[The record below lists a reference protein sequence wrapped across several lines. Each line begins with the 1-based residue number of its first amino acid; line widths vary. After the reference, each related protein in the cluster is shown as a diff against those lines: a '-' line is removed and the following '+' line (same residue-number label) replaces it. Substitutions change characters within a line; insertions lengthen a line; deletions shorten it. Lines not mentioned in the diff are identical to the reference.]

1 MTPSGSLK
9 GCDDMNETPRANR
22 LHIAVFGRRNAGKS
36 SLINAITGQEVALV
50 SKHPGTTTDPVYKAM
65 ELLPLGPVVFIDTAG
80 LDDTGDLGR
89 LRVKK
94 TLAVMDKTDLALM
107 VFSPENSS
115 FDLEKEWYEKLRE
128 RKIPIIGV
136 VNKVD
141 IKDTG
146 IDKYSKDFDFPF
158 VKVSAKEGTNI
169 WKIKEMIS
177 QYAPS
182 NFELPALI
190 GDILKPK
197 SQVILVTPQDI
208 QAPKNR
214 LILPQVQTIRDLLDH
229 NCMALVAKDTEL
241 EDLLQSLKWLPDL
254 VITDSQI
261 FHRVNEIVPENVPL
275 TSFSIIMSR
284 YKGELGTFIKGAHAI
299 DELKPGDRVLIAEA
313 CTHHPLEND
322 IGRQKLPALLEK
334 KAGGKLEIDVK
345 AGADFPE
352 DLTPYRLILHCGS
365 CMLNRKQMLSRIIR
379 AIQQDVPITNYG
391 MAFAHAAGILK
402 RATSMFGQA
411 SGSPLTTGGR
421 HDKVS
426 EGL

>member
-1 MTPSGSLK
+1 MK
-9 GCDDMNETPRANR
+9 GCDEDMNETPRANR

-36 SLINAITGQEVALV
+36 SIINAITGQEVALV
-50 SKHPGTTTDPVYKAM
+50 SEHPGTTTDPVYKAM

-80 LDDTGDLGR
+80 LDDVGDLGK

-94 TLAVMDKTDLALM
+94 TLGVMDKTDLALM
-107 VFSPENSS
+107 VFSPENSD
-115 FDLEKEWYEKLRE
+115 FALEKEWSKELQA

-136 VNKVD
+136 VNKID
-141 IKDTG
+141 IKD
-146 IDKYSKDFDFPF
+146 IDIKEIAKDFDFPF
-158 VKVSAKEGTNI
+158 IKVSAKEGTNI
-169 WKIKEMIS
+169 GKLKEMIS
-177 QYAPS
+177 QNAPT
-182 NFELPALI
+182 NFELTALI

-197 SQVILVTPQDI
+197 SLVVLVAPQDI

-241 EDLLQSLKWLPDL
+241 KDLLNSLNKQPDL

-261 FHRVNEIVPENVPL
+261 FNRVSQMIPEEVPL

-284 YKGELGTFIKGAHAI
+284 YKGELSTFIKGANAI
-299 DELKPGDRVLIAEA
+299 DKLKPGDRVLIAEA

-322 IGRQKLPALLEK
+322 IGRQKLPALLEA
-334 KAGGKLEIDVK
+334 KAGGKLEIDIK

-352 DLTPYRLILHCGS
+352 DLTPYKLILHCGA

-379 AIQQDVPITNYG
+379 AEQQNVPITNYG

-402 RATSMFGQA
+402 RATCMFEQGEGGL
-411 SGSPLTTGGR
+411 SSGGR
-421 HDKVS
+421 HDES
-426 EGL
+426 

>member
-1 MTPSGSLK
+1 
-9 GCDDMNETPRANR
+9 MNDTPRANR
-22 LHIAVFGRRNAGKS
+22 LHIAMFGRRNAGKS

-50 SKHPGTTTDPVYKAM
+50 SEHPGTTTDPVYKAM

-80 LDDTGDLGR
+80 LDDVGDLGK

-94 TLAVMDKTDLALM
+94 TLGVMDKTDLALM
-107 VFSPENSS
+107 VFSPENSD
-115 FDLEKEWYEKLRE
+115 FALEKEWSKELQAL
-128 RKIPIIGV
+128 KIPIIGV
-136 VNKVD
+136 VNKID
-141 IKDTG
+141 IKD
-146 IDKYSKDFDFPF
+146 IDIKEIAKDFDFPF
-158 VKVSAKEGTNI
+158 IKVSAKEGTNI
-169 WKIKEMIS
+169 GKLKEMIS
-177 QYAPS
+177 QNAPT
-182 NFELPALI
+182 NFELTALI

-197 SQVILVTPQDI
+197 SLVVLVAPQDI

-241 EDLLQSLKWLPDL
+241 EDLLNSLNKQPDL

-261 FHRVNEIVPENVPL
+261 FNRVSQMIPEEVPL

-284 YKGELGTFIKGAHAI
+284 YKGELSTFIKGANAI
-299 DELKPGDRVLIAEA
+299 DKLKPGDRVLIAEA

-322 IGRQKLPALLEK
+322 IGRQKLPALLEA
-334 KAGGKLEIDVK
+334 KAGGKLEIDIK

-352 DLTPYRLILHCGS
+352 DLTPYKLILHCGA

-379 AIQQDVPITNYG
+379 AEQQNVPITNYG

-402 RATSMFGQA
+402 RATCMFEQGEGGL
-411 SGSPLTTGGR
+411 SSGGR
-421 HDKVS
+421 HDKS
-426 EGL
+426 

>member
-1 MTPSGSLK
+1 MK
-9 GCDDMNETPRANR
+9 GCDEDMNETPRANR

-36 SLINAITGQEVALV
+36 SIINAITGQEVALV
-50 SKHPGTTTDPVYKAM
+50 SEHPGTTTDPVYKAM

-80 LDDTGDLGR
+80 LDDVGDLGK

-94 TLAVMDKTDLALM
+94 TLGVMDKTDLALM
-107 VFSPENSS
+107 VFSPENSD
-115 FDLEKEWYEKLRE
+115 FALEKEWSKELQA

-136 VNKVD
+136 VNKID
-141 IKDTG
+141 IKD
-146 IDKYSKDFDFPF
+146 IDIKEIAKDFDFPF
-158 VKVSAKEGTNI
+158 IKVSAKEGTNI
-169 WKIKEMIS
+169 GKLKEMIS
-177 QYAPS
+177 QNAPT
-182 NFELPALI
+182 NFELTALI

-197 SQVILVTPQDI
+197 SLVVLVAPQDI

-241 EDLLQSLKWLPDL
+241 EDLLNSLNKQPDL

-261 FHRVNEIVPENVPL
+261 FNRVSQMIPEEVPL

-284 YKGELGTFIKGAHAI
+284 YKGELSTFIKGANAI
-299 DELKPGDRVLIAEA
+299 DKLKPGDRVLIAEA

-322 IGRQKLPALLEK
+322 IGRQKLPALLEA
-334 KAGGKLEIDVK
+334 KAGGKLEIDIK

-352 DLTPYRLILHCGS
+352 DLTPYKLILHCGA

-379 AIQQDVPITNYG
+379 AEQQNVPITNYG

-402 RATSMFGQA
+402 RATCMFEQGEGGL
-411 SGSPLTTGGR
+411 SSGGR
-421 HDKVS
+421 HDKS
-426 EGL
+426 

>member
-1 MTPSGSLK
+1 
-9 GCDDMNETPRANR
+9 MNDTPRANR
-22 LHIAVFGRRNAGKS
+22 LHIAMFGRRNAGKS

-50 SKHPGTTTDPVYKAM
+50 SDYPGTTTDPVYKAM

-80 LDDTGDLGR
+80 LDDTGDLGK

-94 TLAVMDKTDLALM
+94 TLGVLDKTDLAII
-107 VFSPENSS
+107 VFSPENSDS
-115 FDLEKEWYEKLRE
+115 DLEKEWCKKLQA

-136 VNKVD
+136 VNKID
-141 IKDTG
+141 IKD
-146 IDKYSKDFDFPF
+146 IEIKKYIGDFDFPF
-158 VKVSAKEGTNI
+158 IKVSAKEGTNI
-169 WKIKEMIS
+169 GKLKEMIS

-197 SQVILVTPQDI
+197 SLVVLVTPQDI

-241 EDLLQSLKWLPDL
+241 KELLGSLNKKPDL
-254 VITDSQI
+254 VITDSQM
-261 FHRVNEIVPENVPL
+261 FHRVNQIVPKDVPL

-284 YKGELGTFIKGAHAI
+284 YKGELSTFIKGANAI
-299 DELKPGDRVLIAEA
+299 DKLKPGDRILIAEA

-334 KAGGKLEIDVK
+334 KASGKLEIDVK

-352 DLTPYRLILHCGS
+352 DLTPYSLILHCGS
-365 CMLNRKQMLSRIIR
+365 CMLNRKQMITRIIR
-379 AIQQDVPITNYG
+379 AVQQNVPITNYG

-402 RATSMFGQA
+402 RATSMFEQE
-411 SGSPLTTGGR
+411 SSDRSSNGGR
-421 HDKVS
+421 HDKS
-426 EGL
+426 SQSL

>member
-1 MTPSGSLK
+1 
-9 GCDDMNETPRANR
+9 MNETPKANR

-50 SKHPGTTTDPVYKAM
+50 SDHPGTTTDPVYKAM

-80 LDDTGDLGR
+80 LDDLGDLGR

-94 TLAVMDKTDLALM
+94 TLGVMDKTDLALM
-107 VFSPENSS
+107 VFSPENTD
-115 FDLEKEWYEKLRE
+115 FTLEQTWCQKLQE

-136 VNKVD
+136 VNKMD
-141 IKDTG
+141 IKDL
-146 IDKYSKDFDFPF
+146 DLKEFARDFDFSF
-158 VKVSAKEGTNI
+158 IKVSAKEGTNI
-169 WKIKEMIS
+169 GKLKEMIS
-177 QYAPS
+177 QNAPS
-182 NFELPALI
+182 NFELTALI
-190 GDILKPK
+190 GDVLRPK
-197 SQVILVTPQDI
+197 SLVLLVTPQDI

-241 EDLLQSLKWLPDL
+241 EDLLKNLNRKPDL

-261 FHRVNEIVPENVPL
+261 FHQVNEIVPEGVPL

-284 YKGELGTFIKGAHAI
+284 YKGELGTFIKGAYAI
-299 DELKPGDRVLIAEA
+299 EKLKPGDKVLIAEA

-334 KAGGKLEIDVK
+334 KAGGKLDIEVK
-345 AGADFPE
+345 GGADFPE
-352 DLTPYRLILHCGS
+352 DLTPYSLILHCGS
-365 CMLNRKQMLSRIIR
+365 CMLNRKQMISRIIR
-379 AIQQDVPITNYG
+379 AVQQNVPITNYG

-402 RATSMFGQA
+402 RATAVFEQES
-411 SGSPLTTGGR
+411 
-421 HDKVS
+421 K
-426 EGL
+426 GL

>member
-1 MTPSGSLK
+1 
-9 GCDDMNETPRANR
+9 MNETPRANR

-50 SKHPGTTTDPVYKAM
+50 SDHPGTTTDPVYKAM

-80 LDDTGDLGR
+80 LDDMGDLGR

-94 TLAVMDKTDLALM
+94 TLGVMDKTDLALM
-107 VFSPENSS
+107 VFSPENTD
-115 FDLEKEWYEKLRE
+115 FTLEQTWCQKLQE

-136 VNKVD
+136 INKMD
-141 IKDTG
+141 IKALDL
-146 IDKYSKDFDFPF
+146 KEFARDFDFPF
-158 VKVSAKEGTNI
+158 IKVSAKEGTNI
-169 WKIKEMIS
+169 GKLKEMIS
-177 QYAPS
+177 QNAPT
-182 NFELPALI
+182 NFELTALI
-190 GDILKPK
+190 GDVLRPK
-197 SQVILVTPQDI
+197 SLVLLVTPQDI

-241 EDLLQSLKWLPDL
+241 EDLLKSLNRKPDL

-261 FHRVNEIVPENVPL
+261 FHQVNEIVPEDVPL

-284 YKGELGTFIKGAHAI
+284 YKGELGTFIKGAYAI
-299 DELKPGDRVLIAEA
+299 EKLKPGDKVLIAEA

-334 KAGGKLEIDVK
+334 KAGGKLDIEVK
-345 AGADFPE
+345 GGADFPE
-352 DLTPYRLILHCGS
+352 DLTPYSLILHCGS
-365 CMLNRKQMLSRIIR
+365 CMLNRKQMISRIIR
-379 AIQQDVPITNYG
+379 AGQQNVPITNYG

-402 RATSMFGQA
+402 RATAVFEQESKG
-411 SGSPLTTGGR
+411 LRKGGG
-421 HDKVS
+421 HDKTS
-426 EGL
+426 ETP

>member
-1 MTPSGSLK
+1 MK
-9 GCDDMNETPRANR
+9 GCDEDMNETPRANR

-36 SLINAITGQEVALV
+36 SIINAITGQEVALV
-50 SKHPGTTTDPVYKAM
+50 SEHPGTTTDPVYKAM

-80 LDDTGDLGR
+80 LDDVGDLGK

-94 TLAVMDKTDLALM
+94 TLGVMDKTDLALM
-107 VFSPENSS
+107 VFSPENSD
-115 FDLEKEWYEKLRE
+115 FALEKEWSKELQA

-136 VNKVD
+136 VNKID
-141 IKDTG
+141 IKD
-146 IDKYSKDFDFPF
+146 IDIKEIAKDFDFPF
-158 VKVSAKEGTNI
+158 IKVSAKEGTNI
-169 WKIKEMIS
+169 GKLKEMIS
-177 QYAPS
+177 QNAPT
-182 NFELPALI
+182 NFELTALI

-197 SQVILVTPQDI
+197 SLVVLVAPQDI

-241 EDLLQSLKWLPDL
+241 EDLLNSLNKQPDL

-261 FHRVNEIVPENVPL
+261 FNRVSQMIPEEVPL

-284 YKGELGTFIKGAHAI
+284 YKGELSTFIKGANAI
-299 DELKPGDRVLIAEA
+299 DKLKPGDRVLIAEA

-322 IGRQKLPALLEK
+322 IGRQKLPALLEA
-334 KAGGKLEIDVK
+334 KAGGKLEIDIK

-352 DLTPYRLILHCGS
+352 DLTPYKLILHCGA

-379 AIQQDVPITNYG
+379 AEQQNVPITNYG

-402 RATSMFGQA
+402 RATCMFEQGEGGL
-411 SGSPLTTGGR
+411 SSGGR
-421 HDKVS
+421 HDES
-426 EGL
+426 

>member
-1 MTPSGSLK
+1 MK
-9 GCDDMNETPRANR
+9 GCDEDMNETPRANR

-36 SLINAITGQEVALV
+36 SIINAITGQEVALV
-50 SKHPGTTTDPVYKAM
+50 SEHPGTTTDPVYKAM

-80 LDDTGDLGR
+80 LDDVGDLGK

-94 TLAVMDKTDLALM
+94 TLGVMDKTDLALM
-107 VFSPENSS
+107 VFSPENSD
-115 FDLEKEWYEKLRE
+115 FALEKEWSKELQA

-136 VNKVD
+136 VNKID
-141 IKDTG
+141 IKD
-146 IDKYSKDFDFPF
+146 IDIKEIAKDFDFPF
-158 VKVSAKEGTNI
+158 IKVSAKEGTNI
-169 WKIKEMIS
+169 GKLKEMIS
-177 QYAPS
+177 QNAPT
-182 NFELPALI
+182 NFELTALI

-197 SQVILVTPQDI
+197 SLVVLVAPQDI

-241 EDLLQSLKWLPDL
+241 KDLLNSLNKQPDL

-261 FHRVNEIVPENVPL
+261 FNRVSQMIPEEVPL

-284 YKGELGTFIKGAHAI
+284 YKGELSTFIKGANAI
-299 DELKPGDRVLIAEA
+299 DKLKPGDRVLIAEA

-322 IGRQKLPALLEK
+322 IGRQKLPALLEA
-334 KAGGKLEIDVK
+334 KAGGKLEIDIK

-352 DLTPYRLILHCGS
+352 DLTPYKLILHCGA

-379 AIQQDVPITNYG
+379 AEQQNVPITNYG

-402 RATSMFGQA
+402 RATCMFEQGEGGL
-411 SGSPLTTGGR
+411 SSGGR
-421 HDKVS
+421 HDKS
-426 EGL
+426 

>member
-1 MTPSGSLK
+1 
-9 GCDDMNETPRANR
+9 MNETPRANR

-36 SLINAITGQEVALV
+36 SIINAITGQEVALV
-50 SKHPGTTTDPVYKAM
+50 SEHPGTTTDPVYKAM

-80 LDDTGDLGR
+80 LDDVGDLGK

-94 TLAVMDKTDLALM
+94 TLGVMDKTDLALM
-107 VFSPENSS
+107 VFSPENSD
-115 FDLEKEWYEKLRE
+115 FALEKEWSKELQA

-136 VNKVD
+136 VNKID
-141 IKDTG
+141 IKD
-146 IDKYSKDFDFPF
+146 IDIKEIAKDFDFPF
-158 VKVSAKEGTNI
+158 IKVSAKEGTNI
-169 WKIKEMIS
+169 GKLKEMIS
-177 QYAPS
+177 QNAPT
-182 NFELPALI
+182 NFELTALI

-197 SQVILVTPQDI
+197 SLVVLVAPQDI

-241 EDLLQSLKWLPDL
+241 EDLLNSLNKQPDL

-261 FHRVNEIVPENVPL
+261 FNRVSQMIPEEVPL

-284 YKGELGTFIKGAHAI
+284 YKGELSTFIKGANAI
-299 DELKPGDRVLIAEA
+299 DKLKPGDRVLIAEA

-322 IGRQKLPALLEK
+322 IGRQKLPALLEA
-334 KAGGKLEIDVK
+334 KAGGKLEIDIK

-352 DLTPYRLILHCGS
+352 DLTPYKLILHCGA

-379 AIQQDVPITNYG
+379 AEQQNVPITNYG

-402 RATSMFGQA
+402 RATCMFEQGEGGL
-411 SGSPLTTGGR
+411 SSGGR
-421 HDKVS
+421 HDES
-426 EGL
+426 

>member
-1 MTPSGSLK
+1 
-9 GCDDMNETPRANR
+9 MNETPRANR

-36 SLINAITGQEVALV
+36 SIINAITGQEVALV
-50 SKHPGTTTDPVYKAM
+50 SEHPGTTTDPVYKAM

-80 LDDTGDLGR
+80 LDDVGDLGK

-94 TLAVMDKTDLALM
+94 TLGVMDKTDLALM
-107 VFSPENSS
+107 VFSPENSD
-115 FDLEKEWYEKLRE
+115 FALEKEWSKELQA

-136 VNKVD
+136 VNKIDIKDVD
-141 IKDTG
+141 IKE
-146 IDKYSKDFDFPF
+146 IAKDFDFPF
-158 VKVSAKEGTNI
+158 IKVSAKEGTNI
-169 WKIKEMIS
+169 GKLKEMIS
-177 QYAPS
+177 QNAPT
-182 NFELPALI
+182 NFELTALI

-197 SQVILVTPQDI
+197 SLVVLVAPQDI

-241 EDLLQSLKWLPDL
+241 EDLLNSLNKQPDL

-261 FHRVNEIVPENVPL
+261 FNRVSQMIPEEVPL

-284 YKGELGTFIKGAHAI
+284 YKGELSTFIKGANAI
-299 DELKPGDRVLIAEA
+299 DKLKPGDRVLIAEA

-322 IGRQKLPALLEK
+322 IGRQKLPALLEA
-334 KAGGKLEIDVK
+334 KAGGKLEIDIK

-352 DLTPYRLILHCGS
+352 DLTPYKLILHCGA

-379 AIQQDVPITNYG
+379 AEQQNVPITNYG

-402 RATSMFGQA
+402 RATCMFEQGEGGL
-411 SGSPLTTGGR
+411 SSGGR
-421 HDKVS
+421 HDKS
-426 EGL
+426 

>member
-1 MTPSGSLK
+1 LK
-9 GCDDMNETPRANR
+9 GCDEDMNETPRANR

-36 SLINAITGQEVALV
+36 SIINAITGQEVALV
-50 SKHPGTTTDPVYKAM
+50 SEHPGTTTDPVYKAM

-80 LDDTGDLGR
+80 LDDVGDLGK

-94 TLAVMDKTDLALM
+94 TLGVMDKTDLALM
-107 VFSPENSS
+107 VFSPENSD
-115 FDLEKEWYEKLRE
+115 FALEKEWSKELQA

-136 VNKVD
+136 VNKID
-141 IKDTG
+141 IKD
-146 IDKYSKDFDFPF
+146 IDIKEIAKDFDFPF
-158 VKVSAKEGTNI
+158 IKVSAKEGTNI
-169 WKIKEMIS
+169 GKLKEMIS
-177 QYAPS
+177 QNAPT
-182 NFELPALI
+182 NFELTALI

-197 SQVILVTPQDI
+197 SLVVLVAPQDI

-241 EDLLQSLKWLPDL
+241 EDLLNSLNKQPDL

-261 FHRVNEIVPENVPL
+261 FNRVSQMIPEEVPL

-284 YKGELGTFIKGAHAI
+284 YKGELSTFIKGANAI
-299 DELKPGDRVLIAEA
+299 DKLKPGDRVLIAEA

-322 IGRQKLPALLEK
+322 IGRQKLPALLEA
-334 KAGGKLEIDVK
+334 KAGGKLEIDIK

-352 DLTPYRLILHCGS
+352 DLTPYKLILHCGA

-379 AIQQDVPITNYG
+379 AEQQNVPITNYG

-402 RATSMFGQA
+402 RATCMFEQGEGGL
-411 SGSPLTTGGR
+411 SSGGR
-421 HDKVS
+421 HDKS
-426 EGL
+426 

>member
-1 MTPSGSLK
+1 LK
-9 GCDDMNETPRANR
+9 GCDEDMNETPRANR

-36 SLINAITGQEVALV
+36 SIINAITGQEVALV
-50 SKHPGTTTDPVYKAM
+50 SEHPGTTTDPVYKAM

-80 LDDTGDLGR
+80 LDDVGDLGK

-94 TLAVMDKTDLALM
+94 TLGVMDKTDLALM
-107 VFSPENSS
+107 VFSPENSD
-115 FDLEKEWYEKLRE
+115 FALEKEWSKELQA

-136 VNKVD
+136 VNKID
-141 IKDTG
+141 IKD
-146 IDKYSKDFDFPF
+146 IDIKEIAKDFDFPF
-158 VKVSAKEGTNI
+158 IKVSAKEGTNI
-169 WKIKEMIS
+169 GKLKEMIS
-177 QYAPS
+177 QNAPT
-182 NFELPALI
+182 NFELTALI

-197 SQVILVTPQDI
+197 SLVVLVAPQDI

-241 EDLLQSLKWLPDL
+241 EDLLNSLNKQPDL

-261 FHRVNEIVPENVPL
+261 FNRVSQMIPEEVPL

-284 YKGELGTFIKGAHAI
+284 YKGELSTFIKGANAI
-299 DELKPGDRVLIAEA
+299 DKLKPGDRVLIAEA

-322 IGRQKLPALLEK
+322 IGRQKLPALLEA
-334 KAGGKLEIDVK
+334 KAGGKLEIDIK

-352 DLTPYRLILHCGS
+352 DLTPYKLILHCGA

-379 AIQQDVPITNYG
+379 AEQQNVPITNYG

-402 RATSMFGQA
+402 RATCMFEQGEGGL
-411 SGSPLTTGGR
+411 SSGGR
-421 HDKVS
+421 HDES
-426 EGL
+426 

>member
-1 MTPSGSLK
+1 MK
-9 GCDDMNETPRANR
+9 GCDEDMNETPRANR

-36 SLINAITGQEVALV
+36 SIINAITGQEVALV
-50 SKHPGTTTDPVYKAM
+50 SEHPGTTTDPVYKAM

-80 LDDTGDLGR
+80 LDDVGDLGK

-94 TLAVMDKTDLALM
+94 TLGVMDKTDLALM
-107 VFSPENSS
+107 VFSPENSD
-115 FDLEKEWYEKLRE
+115 FALEKEWSKELQA

-136 VNKVD
+136 VNKID
-141 IKDTG
+141 IKD
-146 IDKYSKDFDFPF
+146 IDIKEIAKDFDFSF
-158 VKVSAKEGTNI
+158 IKVSAKEGTNI
-169 WKIKEMIS
+169 GKLKEMIS
-177 QYAPS
+177 QNAPT
-182 NFELPALI
+182 NFELTALI

-197 SQVILVTPQDI
+197 SLVVLVAPQDI

-241 EDLLQSLKWLPDL
+241 EDLLNSLNKQPDL

-261 FHRVNEIVPENVPL
+261 FNRVSQMIPEEVPL

-284 YKGELGTFIKGAHAI
+284 YKGELSTFIKGANAI
-299 DELKPGDRVLIAEA
+299 DKLKPGDRVLIAEA

-322 IGRQKLPALLEK
+322 IGRQKLPALLEA
-334 KAGGKLEIDVK
+334 KAGGKLEIDIK

-352 DLTPYRLILHCGS
+352 DLTPYKLILHCGA

-379 AIQQDVPITNYG
+379 AEQQNVPITNYG

-402 RATSMFGQA
+402 RATCMFEQGEGGL
-411 SGSPLTTGGR
+411 SSGGR
-421 HDKVS
+421 HDES
-426 EGL
+426 

>member
-1 MTPSGSLK
+1 
-9 GCDDMNETPRANR
+9 MNETPRANR

-36 SLINAITGQEVALV
+36 SIINAITGQEVALV
-50 SKHPGTTTDPVYKAM
+50 SEHPGTTTDPVYKAM

-80 LDDTGDLGR
+80 LDDVGDLGK

-94 TLAVMDKTDLALM
+94 TLGVMDKTDLALM
-107 VFSPENSS
+107 VFSPENSD
-115 FDLEKEWYEKLRE
+115 FALEKEWSKELQAL
-128 RKIPIIGV
+128 KIPIIGV
-136 VNKVD
+136 VNKID
-141 IKDTG
+141 IKD
-146 IDKYSKDFDFPF
+146 IDIKEIAKDFDFPF
-158 VKVSAKEGTNI
+158 IKVSAKEGTNI
-169 WKIKEMIS
+169 GKLKEMIS
-177 QYAPS
+177 QNAPT
-182 NFELPALI
+182 NFELTALI

-197 SQVILVTPQDI
+197 SLVVLVAPQDI

-241 EDLLQSLKWLPDL
+241 EDLLNSLNKQPDL

-261 FHRVNEIVPENVPL
+261 FNRVSQMIPEEVPL

-284 YKGELGTFIKGAHAI
+284 YKGELSTFIKGANAI
-299 DELKPGDRVLIAEA
+299 DKLKPGDRVLIAEA

-322 IGRQKLPALLEK
+322 IGRQKLPALLEA
-334 KAGGKLEIDVK
+334 KAGGKLEIDIK

-352 DLTPYRLILHCGS
+352 DLTPYKLILHCGA

-379 AIQQDVPITNYG
+379 AEQQNVPITNYG

-402 RATSMFGQA
+402 RATCMFEQGEGGL
-411 SGSPLTTGGR
+411 SSGGR
-421 HDKVS
+421 HDKS
-426 EGL
+426 

>member
-1 MTPSGSLK
+1 
-9 GCDDMNETPRANR
+9 MNETPRANR

-36 SLINAITGQEVALV
+36 SIINAITGQEVALV
-50 SKHPGTTTDPVYKAM
+50 SEHPGTTTDPVYKAM

-80 LDDTGDLGR
+80 LDDVGDLGK

-94 TLAVMDKTDLALM
+94 TLGVMDKTDLALM
-107 VFSPENSS
+107 VFSPENSD
-115 FDLEKEWYEKLRE
+115 FALEKEWSKELQA

-136 VNKVD
+136 VNKID
-141 IKDTG
+141 IKD
-146 IDKYSKDFDFPF
+146 IDIKEIAKDFDFPF
-158 VKVSAKEGTNI
+158 IKVSAKEGTNI
-169 WKIKEMIS
+169 GKLKEMIS
-177 QYAPS
+177 QNAPT
-182 NFELPALI
+182 NFELTALI

-197 SQVILVTPQDI
+197 SLVVLVAPQDI

-241 EDLLQSLKWLPDL
+241 EDLLNSLNKQPDL

-261 FHRVNEIVPENVPL
+261 FNRVSQMIPEEVPL

-284 YKGELGTFIKGAHAI
+284 YKGELSTFIKGANAI
-299 DELKPGDRVLIAEA
+299 DKLKPGDRVLIAEA

-322 IGRQKLPALLEK
+322 IGRQKLPALLEA
-334 KAGGKLEIDVK
+334 KAGGKLEIDIK

-352 DLTPYRLILHCGS
+352 DLTPYKLILHCGA

-379 AIQQDVPITNYG
+379 AEQQNVPITNYG

-402 RATSMFGQA
+402 RATCMFEQGEGGL
-411 SGSPLTTGGR
+411 SSGGR
-421 HDKVS
+421 HDKS
-426 EGL
+426 

>member
-1 MTPSGSLK
+1 
-9 GCDDMNETPRANR
+9 MNETPKANR

-50 SKHPGTTTDPVYKAM
+50 SDHPGTTTDPVYKAM

-80 LDDTGDLGR
+80 LDDMGDLGR

-94 TLAVMDKTDLALM
+94 TLGVMDKTDLALM
-107 VFSPENSS
+107 VFSPENTD
-115 FDLEKEWYEKLRE
+115 FTLEQTWCQKLQE

-136 VNKVD
+136 VNKMD
-141 IKDTG
+141 IKDL
-146 IDKYSKDFDFPF
+146 DLKEFARDFDFPF
-158 VKVSAKEGTNI
+158 IKVSAKEGTNI
-169 WKIKEMIS
+169 GKLKEMIS
-177 QYAPS
+177 QNAPS
-182 NFELPALI
+182 NFELTALI
-190 GDILKPK
+190 GDILRPK
-197 SQVILVTPQDI
+197 SLVVLVTPQDI

-241 EDLLQSLKWLPDL
+241 EDLLKNLNRKPDL

-261 FHRVNEIVPENVPL
+261 FHQVNEIVPEDVPL

-284 YKGELGTFIKGAHAI
+284 YKGELGTFIKGAYAI
-299 DELKPGDRVLIAEA
+299 EKLKPGDKVLIAEA

-334 KAGGKLEIDVK
+334 KAGGKLDIEVK
-345 AGADFPE
+345 GGADFPE
-352 DLTPYRLILHCGS
+352 DLTPYSLILHCGS
-365 CMLNRKQMLSRIIR
+365 CMLNRKQMISRIIR
-379 AIQQDVPITNYG
+379 AVQQNVPITNYG

-402 RATSMFGQA
+402 RATAVFEQES
-411 SGSPLTTGGR
+411 
-421 HDKVS
+421 K
-426 EGL
+426 GL